1 MRIDDNNVTFRF
13 RFRGVA
19 SKVESLKVLI
29 IVR

>member
-19 SKVESLKVLI
+19 SKAESLIVLI